1 MPYAVLLHITF
12 VSMWIA
18 TLVLCCAACAERVAS
33 GAVDDAWSNM
43 LTLRMFA
50 LFATVPA
57 VLAVLTG
64 IWLAYARDFDGGWLP
79 VKLGFVVLLTALHI
93 YIGRLAAQLR
103 DRITHSQSHYL
114 IVGLAPMVVSL
125 PILYLV
131 LQKPV

>member
-1 MPYAVLLHITF
+1 MPYAVLMHIAF
-12 VSMWIA
+12 VSVWIA
-18 TLVLCCAACAERVAS
+18 TLVLCCASCAERVAS
-33 GAVDDAWSNM
+33 GAIDDPWSNT

-64 IWLAYARDFDGGWLP
+64 IWLAYSRDFNGGWLP
-79 VKLGFVVLLTALHI
+79 VKLGFVVLLTALHV

-103 DRITHSQSHYL
+103 DRIAHSRSHYL
-114 IVGLAPMVVSL
+114 IAGISPMVVSL